1 MASKNKQKSPLN
13 ARLGC
18 AARNICTYLL
28 MLSITVS
35 ASYQQQRFFSLER
48 TMGLNDT
55 RSYVEMAKGNY
66 NISPVHNKRFV
77 LPTGVHLLRPI
88 ILPIHQK
95 FAENVGTISEKEAE
109 NSSYIFTFWLL
120 NSIIIASCGYLLFLS
135 LKDLS
140 FSPPFSLIGSILFLT
155 SRTSIYTAGTP
166 QIDSLY
172 FLAIA
177 FFCYSIISKNS
188 FLYIAACMLC
198 AVSKENAILL
208 PFLPLVCGHKYR
220 KPLYFLS
227 GILTVGAFLGI
238 RQFVLQSFISISY
251 SGQDTSLFN
260 IFVNHLYGSY
270 KSIQH
275 FISPT
280 GVYDMLHGFGL
291 LALISV
297 FGYAI
302 NKRKNLIKIP
312 APVLMIIP
320 LSIFFA
326 LLSGNLGRMF
336 FASYVP
342 VTAYSLIG
350 LELITKPISKK
361 TNL

>member
-1 MASKNKQKSPLN
+1 MNSKNGQRSFLKT
-13 ARLGC
+13 RLSY
-18 AARNICTYLL
+18 AAKNICIYLL
-28 MLSITVS
+28 MLSVTIS

-55 RSYVEMAKGNY
+55 ISYVDMAKGNY
-66 NISPVHNKRFV
+66 DVGPVHNKRFV
-77 LPTGVHLLRPI
+77 LPSGVQLLRPI

-95 FAENVGTISEKEAE
+95 FIKNSGTTSEKEVE
-109 NSSYIFTFWLL
+109 NSSYIFTFWLV
-120 NSIIIASCGYLLFLS
+120 NSIILASCGYLLFLS
-135 LKDLS
+135 LKDLN
-140 FSPPFSLIGSILFLT
+140 FSPTFSFLGSILFLT

-166 QIDSLY
+166 QVDSLY

-177 FFCYSIISKNS
+177 FFCHSIISKNS
-188 FLYIAACMLC
+188 LLYVLGCMLC
-198 AVSKENAILL
+198 VISKENAVLL
-208 PFLPLVCGHKYR
+208 PFLPLVCGSEYK

-227 GILTVGAFLGI
+227 GVLTIGAFFGL
-238 RQFVLQSFISISY
+238 RQFILRSFLTSSY
-251 SGQDTSLFN
+251 SGQDASLLNLFMS
-260 IFVNHLYGSY
+260 HLYGSH

-280 GVYDMLHGFGL
+280 GFYDFLHGFGL
-291 LALISV
+291 LAFISII
-297 FGYAI
+297 GYAI

-312 APVLMIIP
+312 TPVLMIIP

-336 FASYVP
+336 FSSYVSI
-342 VTAYSLIG
+342 TAYSLIG
-350 LELITKPISKK
+350 LELIIKPISKE

>member
-1 MASKNKQKSPLN
+1 MDSKNGQRSFLKT
-13 ARLGC
+13 RLGY
-18 AARNICTYLL
+18 AAKNICIYLL
-28 MLSITVS
+28 MLSITIS

-55 RSYVEMAKGNY
+55 ISYVDMAKGNY
-66 NISPVHNKRFV
+66 NVSPVHNKRFI
-77 LPTGVHLLRPI
+77 LPAGVQLLRPI

-95 FAENVGTISEKEAE
+95 FIKDAGTLSEKEVE
-109 NSSYIFTFWLL
+109 DSSYIFTFWLL
-120 NSIIIASCGYLLFLS
+120 NSIILTSCGYLLFLS
-135 LKDLS
+135 LKSLNLS
-140 FSPPFSLIGSILFLT
+140 SPFSFLGSILFLT

-166 QIDSLY
+166 QVDSLY

-177 FFCYSIISKNS
+177 FFCHSIISKNS
-188 FLYIAACMLC
+188 FLYVLGCMLC
-198 AVSKENAILL
+198 VVSKENAVLL
-208 PFLPLVCGHKYR
+208 PFLPLVCGREYK

-227 GILTVGAFLGI
+227 GVLTVGAFLGI
-238 RQFVLQSFISISY
+238 RQFILQSFLSSSY
-251 SGQDTSLFN
+251 SGQDTSLLNLF
-260 IFVNHLYGSY
+260 INHLYGSY

-280 GVYDMLHGFGL
+280 GFYDFLHGFGL
-291 LALISV
+291 LAFFSII
-297 FGYAI
+297 GYAI

-312 APVLMIIP
+312 MPILMIIP

-336 FASYVP
+336 FSSYVP
-342 VTAYSLIG
+342 ITAYSLIG
-350 LELITKPISKK
+350 LELIIKPVSEE